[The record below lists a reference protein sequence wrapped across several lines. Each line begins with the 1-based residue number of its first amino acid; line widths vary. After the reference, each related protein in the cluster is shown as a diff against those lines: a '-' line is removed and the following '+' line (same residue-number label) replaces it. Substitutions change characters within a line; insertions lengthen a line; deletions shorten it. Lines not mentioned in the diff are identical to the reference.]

1 MLFDIGYDQGEAVK
15 SLMQE
20 NGFFDVQIVKDLTG
34 LDRVVLGRR

>member
-1 MLFDIGYDQGEAVK
+1 MLFEIGYDQGEAVK
-15 SLMQE
+15 TLMQE